1 MGALRLEDI
10 NYTYNDYKFWSG
22 DWELIAGVPLAM
34 SPVPMIKHQIIA
46 GEIIRQIGNQL
57 LDDFPICKVLGEVD
71 YKIGEDT
78 IVRPDVVLTC
88 NETHEAYLTKA
99 PEIIVEIIS
108 KSTAKRD
115 EVYKFD
121 IYQAQKVK
129 YYIII
134 YPNDLFAKVYKL
146 DGKEYDKQG
155 DFSNESYSFDETTCK
170 VSLDFKRL
178 FERFRK

>member
-1 MGALRLEDI
+1 MGVLSLEDV
-10 NYTYNDYKFWSG
+10 NYTYDDYKLWSG
-22 DWELIAGVPLAM
+22 DWELIVGVPLAM
-34 SPVPMIKHQIIA
+34 SPAPTRKHQAIASKIIS
-46 GEIIRQIGNQL
+46 QLDNQL
-57 LDDFPICKVLGEVD
+57 EDCPMCEVLGEVD
-71 YKIGEDT
+71 YKISEDT

-108 KSTAKRD
+108 KSTAKKD
-115 EVYKFD
+115 EVHKFD

-134 YPNDLFAKVYKL
+134 YPDDLFAKVYKL

-170 VSLDFKRL
+170 VSLDFKRV
-178 FERFRK
+178 FARFRR